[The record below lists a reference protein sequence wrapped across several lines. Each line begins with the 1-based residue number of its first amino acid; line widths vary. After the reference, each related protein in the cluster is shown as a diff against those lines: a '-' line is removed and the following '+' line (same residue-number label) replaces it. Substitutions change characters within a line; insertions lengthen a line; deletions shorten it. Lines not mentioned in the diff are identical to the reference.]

1 MAAGQGRRWTLTGPG
16 AVSSHAAKGQP
27 PLRVGMSVTVDI
39 DTGRRRSLATLI
51 SSAFGHE

>member
-1 MAAGQGRRWTLTGPG
+1 VVQRIPVRVRVDT
-16 AVSSHAAKGQP
+16 AKGQP

-51 SSAFGHE
+51 GSAFGHE